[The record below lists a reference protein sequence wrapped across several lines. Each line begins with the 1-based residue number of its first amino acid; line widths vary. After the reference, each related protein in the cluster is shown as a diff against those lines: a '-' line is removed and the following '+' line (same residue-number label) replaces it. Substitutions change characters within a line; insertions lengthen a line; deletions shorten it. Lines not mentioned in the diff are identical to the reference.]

1 MVELQRWGVCYQRGL
16 PRPFVNIPS
25 AVLFHCSN
33 TLPFDDVRPVP
44 VLTEA
49 FVPERFELH
58 LQSGSAKGPSGRV
71 AALGW
76 GLDTLDVDEDGLKRR
91 IWVKEVRKEGIQGEK
106 QEKGEGQIA

>member
-1 MVELQRWGVCYQRGL
+1 MVELQRWRVCYQRGL
-16 PRPFVNIPS
+16 PGLVVNIAS
-25 AVLFHCSN
+25 AILFHCSN
-33 TLPFDDVRPVP
+33 TLRVDDVPPVP

-58 LQSGSAKGPSGRV
+58 LQGRGAKGPSGWV

-91 IWVKEVRKEGIQGEK
+91 IWVKEVRKEGMQGEK